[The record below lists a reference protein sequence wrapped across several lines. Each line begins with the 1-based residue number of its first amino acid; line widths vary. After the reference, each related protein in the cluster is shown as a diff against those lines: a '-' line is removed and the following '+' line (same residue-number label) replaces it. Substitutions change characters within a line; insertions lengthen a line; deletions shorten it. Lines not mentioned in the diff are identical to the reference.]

1 MENGLITYWDLPERK
16 PIGDVLIS
24 REIVKSN
31 YLVNQ
36 ILEGFPEAV
45 LLLNQE
51 RQIVVCNFAALRIF
65 NVTSEEE
72 ILGKRIGEAFHC
84 IHSND
89 LEGGCGTSKF
99 CKECGAGRA
108 LKRTREDSISV
119 EEECRIIAERS
130 GGHQF
135 FNVAVKTKPLIIE
148 EKDFTLVS
156 IVDISAKKRRNELE
170 RIFFHDILNTGSAIN
185 GLAELLVDEEDEL
198 VKTELIDSII
208 SSSRQLINEILHQR
222 ELSSAQDGNL
232 EVTLSETS
240 VNTILKIAFE
250 LYEKHKLAEDKN
262 LAVDYLK
269 EDVKF
274 ITDQTLLVRSI
285 GNLIKNALEASR
297 NNELIRIYSNADD
310 LYITFFVYNEG
321 IIPDQVKLNIFQ
333 RSFSTKASKGRGIG
347 TYSVKL
353 LVEDYL
359 KGEVGFVSD
368 DINKTIFH
376 IKINKVTVN

>member
-222 ELSSAQDGNL
+222 ELSNAQDGNL

-240 VNTILKIAFE
+240 VNTILKVAFE

-262 LAVDYLK
+262 LIVDYLA

>member
-65 NVTSEEE
+65 NVNSEEE

-84 IHSND
+84 IHSNELD
-89 LEGGCGTSKF
+89 GGCGTSKF
-99 CKECGAGRA
+99 CKECGAGKA
-108 LKRTREDSISV
+108 LKRTREESISV

-135 FNVAVKTKPLIIE
+135 YNVAVKTKPLIID

-185 GLAELLVDEEDEL
+185 GLAELLTDEEDEA

-208 SSSRQLINEILHQR
+208 GSSRQLINEILHQR
-222 ELSSAQDGNL
+222 ELSNAQDGNL

-240 VNTILKIAFE
+240 VNTVLKVAFE

-262 LAVDYLK
+262 LTVDYLVD
-269 EDVKF
+269 DVRF

-297 NNELIRIYSNADD
+297 NNELVKIYSNADE
-310 LYITFFVYNEG
+310 LHITFYVYNEG

-333 RSFSTKASKGRGIG
+333 RSFSTKSSKGRGIG

-376 IKINKVTVN
+376 IKISKVTAN

>member
-51 RQIVVCNFAALRIF
+51 RQIVVCNFAALNMF
-65 NVTSEEE
+65 NVLSEEE
-72 ILGKRIGEAFHC
+72 VIGKRIGEAFNC
-84 IHSND
+84 IYSND
-89 LEGGCGTSKF
+89 QDGGCGTSKF
-99 CKECGAGRA
+99 CKECGAGKA
-108 LKRTREDSISV
+108 LKRTREESISV

-135 FNVAVKTKPLIIE
+135 YNVAVKTKPLIID

-156 IVDISAKKRRNELE
+156 IVDTSAKKRRNELE

-185 GLAELLVDEEDEL
+185 GLAELLTDEEDEA

-208 SSSRQLINEILHQR
+208 GSSRQLINEILHQR
-222 ELSSAQDGNL
+222 ELSNAQDGNL

-240 VNTILKIAFE
+240 VNTVLKVAFE

-262 LAVDYLK
+262 LTVDYLVD
-269 EDVKF
+269 DVRF

-297 NNELIRIYSNADD
+297 NNELVKIYSNADE
-310 LYITFFVYNEG
+310 LHITFYVYNEG

-333 RSFSTKASKGRGIG
+333 RSFSTKSSKGRGIG

-376 IKINKVTVN
+376 IKISKVTVN